1 MDAKE
6 LKVKSTFEKLINV
19 TLIRLKKLYDITF
32 EETPEVQLVSLKY
45 NVYNGPDTFEVYVNT
60 FGDGDINEK
69 FESILRETCRFV
81 QLHNEYTYQLY
92 LNTIV
97 PEMFDSL
104 LSSAEKFK
112 TELKDYLSGYD
123 SEDSKFEVEYV
134 KPENSNW
141 RGGNNM
147 SLRVIVTLYAKDPND
162 DDLRKSGEKTLKRVL
177 TRMIQ
182 NKYSDFDGF
191 SLYMNVEEMDNP
203 DGWKGEEP
211 INEELPFN
219 EVNENKIKDFFTKHS
234 SSIKKTFLEE
244 LKNSGDDAKS
254 AYSNLTRLIRNG
266 EEISKEERENIG
278 NELKGVFRRT
288 LTKLGMAGLFLLP
301 GGTIFLLLLKLFK
314 NKKSKTEELPFDET
328 NEGDTKIRVF
338 SEQTNPDEF
347 KWHRDRE
354 DRLITIIEGNGWELQ
369 IDNQLPKQ
377 LEVGKQYI
385 IPEGVYHRVI
395 KGNGNLKV
403 SVDFI

>member
-1 MDAKE
+1 MNERE
-6 LKVKSTFEKLINV
+6 LKVKTTFEKFIQV
-19 TLIRLKKLYDITF
+19 ALIRLKKQYDITF
-32 EETPEVQLVSLKY
+32 DETPEVQLVSLKY
-45 NVYNGPDTFEVYVNT
+45 NVYNSKDTFEVYINT
-60 FGDGDINEK
+60 FNSEGSINEK

-81 QLHNEYTYQLY
+81 QLHNEYTYQLF

-104 LSSAEKFK
+104 VSSAEKFK

-141 RGGNNM
+141 RGGENM
-147 SLRVIVTLYAKDPND
+147 SVRVVVTLYTKDPND
-162 DDLRKSGEKTLKRVL
+162 DKLRNAAEKTLKRVL
-177 TRMIQ
+177 TRMIT
-182 NKYSDFDGF
+182 NTYHNFEGF
-191 SLYMNVEEMDNP
+191 SLYMDVEEMDNN
-203 DGWKGEEP
+203 
-211 INEELPFN
+211 INEIAQISTELS
-219 EVNENKIKDFFTKHS
+219 ENKVKNFFTKHS

-254 AYSNLTRLIRNG
+254 AYSNLMKLVNSN
-266 EEISKEERENIG
+266 EPISKEEREKIG
-278 NELKGVFRRT
+278 NELKGVFKRT
-288 LTKLGMAGLFLLP
+288 MVKVGMAGIFLLP
-301 GGTIFLLLLKLFK
+301 GGTVFLFLLKLFK
-314 NKKSKTEELPFDET
+314 NKKSTTEELPFDEV
-328 NEGDTKIRVF
+328 NEGINKVRVF
-338 SEQTNPDEF
+338 SEQTNSDEF

-354 DRLITIIEGNGWELQ
+354 DRLITIIEGNGWGIQ
-369 IDNQLPKQ
+369 IDNELPKQ

-403 SVDFI
+403 SIQFI

>member
-1 MDAKE
+1 MGEKE
-6 LKVKSTFEKLINV
+6 LKVKSTFEKFIQV

-32 EETPEVQLVSLKY
+32 DEIPEVQLVSLKY

-60 FGDGDINEK
+60 FTDGDINEK

-81 QLHNEYTYQLY
+81 QLHNEYTYQLF

-104 LSSAEKFK
+104 VSSAEKFK
-112 TELKDYLSGYD
+112 TELKDYLSSYD

-141 RGGNNM
+141 RGGENM
-147 SLRVIVTLYAKDPND
+147 PVRVVVTLYTKDPND
-162 DDLRKSGEKTLKRVL
+162 DKLRNAAEKTLDRVL
-177 TRMIQ
+177 TRMIK
-182 NKYSDFDGF
+182 NYYSDFEGF
-191 SLYMNVEEMDNP
+191 SLYMDVEEMDNN
-203 DGWKGEEP
+203 
-211 INEELPFN
+211 INEIAQISTELS
-219 EVNENKIKDFFTKHS
+219 ENKVKNFFTKHS

-254 AYSNLTRLIRNG
+254 AYSNLMKLVNSG
-266 EEISKEERENIG
+266 EPISKEEREKIG
-278 NELKGVFRRT
+278 NELKGVFKRT
-288 LTKLGMAGLFLLP
+288 MVKLGMAGIFLLP
-301 GGTIFLLLLKLFK
+301 GGTVFLFLLKLFK
-314 NKKSKTEELPFDET
+314 NKKSKKEELPFDEV
-328 NEGDTKIRVF
+328 NEGTNKVRVF
-338 SEQTNPDEF
+338 SEQTNSDEF

-354 DRLITIIEGNGWELQ
+354 DRLITIIEGNGWGIQ
-369 IDNQLPKQ
+369 IDNELPKQ

-395 KGNGNLKV
+395 KGNGDLKI
-403 SVDFI
+403 SIQFI

>member
-1 MDAKE
+1 MNERE
-6 LKVKSTFEKLINV
+6 LKVKTTFEKFIQV
-19 TLIRLKKLYDITF
+19 ALIRLKKQYDITF
-32 EETPEVQLVSLKY
+32 DETPEVQLVSLKY
-45 NVYNGPDTFEVYVNT
+45 NVYNSKDTFEVYINT
-60 FGDGDINEK
+60 FNSEGSINEK

-81 QLHNEYTYQLY
+81 QLHNEYTYQLF

-104 LSSAEKFK
+104 VSSAEKFK

-141 RGGNNM
+141 RGGENM
-147 SLRVIVTLYAKDPND
+147 SVRVVVTLYTKDPND
-162 DDLRKSGEKTLKRVL
+162 DKLRNAAEKTLKRVL
-177 TRMIQ
+177 TRMIT
-182 NKYSDFDGF
+182 NTYHNFEGF
-191 SLYMNVEEMDNP
+191 SLYMDVEEMDNN
-203 DGWKGEEP
+203 
-211 INEELPFN
+211 INEIAQISTELS
-219 EVNENKIKDFFTKHS
+219 ENKVKNFFTKHS

-254 AYSNLTRLIRNG
+254 AYSNLMKLVNSN
-266 EEISKEERENIG
+266 EPISKEEREKIG
-278 NELKGVFRRT
+278 NELKGVFKRT
-288 LTKLGMAGLFLLP
+288 MVKVGMAGIFLLP
-301 GGTIFLLLLKLFK
+301 GGTVFLFLLKLFK
-314 NKKSKTEELPFDET
+314 NKKSKTEELPFDEIKEGT
-328 NEGDTKIRVF
+328 NKVRVF
-338 SEQTNPDEF
+338 SEQTNSDEF

-354 DRLITIIEGNGWELQ
+354 DRLITIIEGNGWGIQ
-369 IDNQLPKQ
+369 IDNELPKQ

-403 SVDFI
+403 SIQFI